1 MTIKSSEQY
10 LQKAASLAARAEQ
23 QGQRA
28 EVMATLTGLA
38 RLNIELHNIM
48 LQRETAGLSIP
59 ATTEPTAFLD
69 AHDQLWERRDD
80 APGYICKAT
89 GATAYYEA
97 AQSMFGPLRPAEV
110 SR

>member
-38 RLNIELHNIM
+38 RLNIELHNIV

-59 ATTEPTAFLD
+59 ATAEPVAFLD
-69 AHDQLWERRDD
+69 AHDQLWERQEDGG
-80 APGYICKAT
+80 AYHCKAT
-89 GATAYYEA
+89 GATAFYEMV
-97 AQSMFGPLRPAEV
+97 QSMFGPLRPAEV